1 MYLPPLYTYPL
12 VSSLLL
18 PATFLLTYTIS
29 VYLGHTELDWPYI
42 SDTATR
48 PPESCIFSQLVNIG
62 ALFVA
67 ITFYI
72 RYKQVS
78 EYCNSYQL
86 PRQLR
91 NLNYASLWV
100 GWGGALGLSILA
112 NFQVGVEKVKYLQI
126 SNQTSQETEVWWVH
140 NVGLYLCFGLGM
152 IWIWSCVITSFGLHP
167 LTTTR
172 FMLVVR
178 TFLAVVNTSAFLLML
193 IAAQVARYYY
203 HGADPTKWD
212 PDDGGW
218 SWHVVS
224 TVSEWV
230 MALALDLTL
239 LSLVLEFKKIG
250 LDEPR
255 IIVHVDTVNSFL
267 EISDNDFPG
276 SSDSMLA

>member
-18 PATFLLTYTIS
+18 PATFLLTYTLS
-29 VYLGHTELDWPYI
+29 VSLGHTELDWPYI

-48 PPESCIFSQLVNIG
+48 PPESCIFSQLVNLG

-86 PRQLR
+86 SRQLR
-91 NLNYASLWV
+91 NLNWASLWI

-112 NFQVGVEKVKYLQI
+112 NFQ
-126 SNQTSQETEVWWVH
+126 ETEVWSVH
-140 NVGLYLCFGLGM
+140 NIGLYLCFGLGM
-152 IWIWSCVITSFGLHP
+152 IWIWCCVITSFGLHP

-178 TFLAVVNTSAFLLML
+178 TGLAVVNTSAFLLMMV
-193 IAAQVARYYY
+193 AAQFARYYY
-203 HGADPTKWD
+203 HGEDPTKWE

-239 LSLVLEFKKIG
+239 LSLVMEFKKIG

-267 EISDNDFPG
+267 EISNNDFPDYT
-276 SSDSMLA
+276 SRNTSMLA

>member
-1 MYLPPLYTYPL
+1 MYLPPLYAYPL
-12 VSSLLL
+12 VSAILL
-18 PATFLLTYTIS
+18 PTTFMLTYTLS
-29 VYLGHTELDWPYI
+29 VSLGHAELDWPYI

-91 NLNYASLWV
+91 TINYASLWV

-112 NFQVGVEKVKYLQI
+112 NFQ
-126 SNQTSQETEVWWVH
+126 ETEVWSVH
-140 NVGLYLCFGLGM
+140 IIGLYLCFGLGM
-152 IWIWSCVITSFGLHP
+152 IWIWSCVVTSYGLHP
-167 LTTTR
+167 LTTTH

-178 TFLAVVNTSAFLLML
+178 TLLAVVNTSAFILMMV
-193 IAAQVARYYY
+193 AAQVARYYY
-203 HGADPTKWD
+203 HGTDPTKWV
-212 PDDGGW
+212 PADGGW
-218 SWHVVS
+218 YWHVVS

-230 MALALDLTL
+230 MALALDLTI
-239 LSLVLEFKKIG
+239 LSLVMEFKKIG
-250 LDEPR
+250 LEEPK
-255 IIVHVDTVNSFL
+255 IIVHVDRVNSFL
-267 EISDNDFPG
+267 EISNPDFPDY
-276 SSDSMLA
+276 SSSNNSLLA